1 MVVVITNTLARHRP
15 LPDPLFPVRKLV
27 LLLLAGYVVLSY
39 WILCGSLIAPVDWSA
54 SRFRQGQGDV
64 DE

>member
-1 MVVVITNTLARHRP
+1 MVVVTTNTLARHRP
-15 LPDPLFPVRKLV
+15 LPDPPFPARKLA

-39 WILCGSLIAPVDWSA
+39 RILWGSLIAPVDWSA
-54 SRFRQGQGDV
+54 PRFRQGQGDV